1 MILIE
6 EFNKFYMTLS
16 CISFEDQRKINDW
29 ITEKMKA
36 GGIESYF
43 TSPLALREQYG
54 TESQPKSEYP
64 ISYYIK
70 GNICEP
76 LIDYIEW
83 LEKKLCNLKGS

>member
-1 MILIE
+1 MTEREEILEKIKQLSPTDRRNLIIYLDRE
-6 EFNKFYMTLS
+6 E
-16 CISFEDQRKINDW
+16 
-29 ITEKMKA
+29 KA